1 MELATLIK
9 EEMHANGRIRVAA
22 TYYDTVD
29 RHIQE
34 VEYHD
39 FSGHLATSDT
49 LHEWTDSIQNL
60 ERSQFDLMS
69 TMSKIFLTIISRVQ
83 TIPSVK

>member
-1 MELATLIK
+1 
-9 EEMHANGRIRVAA
+9 
-22 TYYDTVD
+22 
-29 RHIQE
+29 
-34 VEYHD
+34 
-39 FSGHLATSDT
+39 
-49 LHEWTDSIQNL
+49 L